1 MKRRL
6 ISVHSI
12 ALVVFLLGAITLCAG
27 YAFASTG
34 KLPVTEFPP
43 DLQSYNDAG
52 QSILNRLIH
61 RIMVNPFNLVGSLIF
76 LFAIIH
82 TFLASK
88 FTAISH
94 RMEHEHEAKKVQ
106 GLVPRNSVAQGSR
119 FMHFM
124 GEVEVVFGLRAVLLM
139 IAVVLFFDWSTAVDY
154 ISHKVNFTEAL
165 FVVVIMTLASTR
177 PILKLS
183 EIFMNKIANLLGGSL
198 IA

>member
-1 MKRRL
+1 MKKSL
-6 ISVHSI
+6 ISVRSI
-12 ALVVFLLGAITLCAG
+12 SLTVLLFGAFTLCAG

-34 KLPVTEFPP
+34 NAPVTEFPP

-52 QSILNRLIH
+52 QSILDRLIH
-61 RIMVNPFNLVGSLIF
+61 RVKVNPFNLVGSIIF

-94 RMEHEHEAKKVQ
+94 RMEHEHEAKKTQ

-124 GEVEVVFGLRAVLLM
+124 GEVEVVFGLWAVALM
-139 IAVVLFFDWSTAVDY
+139 IAVVLFFDWSTAVDTTVRL
-154 ISHKVNFTEAL
+154 ITE
-165 FVVVIMTLASTR
+165 
-177 PILKLS
+177 
-183 EIFMNKIANLLGGSL
+183 
-198 IA
+198 